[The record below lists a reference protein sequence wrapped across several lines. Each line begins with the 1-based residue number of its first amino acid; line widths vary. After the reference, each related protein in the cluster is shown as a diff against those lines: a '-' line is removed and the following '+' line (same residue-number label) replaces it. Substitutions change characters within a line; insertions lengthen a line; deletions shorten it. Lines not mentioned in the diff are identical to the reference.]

1 MTSIQEVVL
10 QFKDINVKNEIKV
23 EACETV
29 SESYIAKEMNVPV
42 HIVRKILN

>member
-23 EACETV
+23 KACESV
-29 SESYIAKEMNVPV
+29 SESYIAKEMNILV
-42 HIVRKILN
+42 HTVCKIIN